1 MPKHRLLFVADFGTD
16 IRLITRLS
24 QDYQLTIL
32 TKDTWTKGT
41 TIQRMKERNLDVR
54 LITLPDSR
62 LIFLLEV
69 FWTLLRIGHQFDVV
83 LVLSNSL
90 TALSVNLA
98 KLIIKFPVIL
108 YVGSPTVAYA
118 TRKYKDKNIVFL
130 YFIKFLVKN
139 LVSLNSKLCDLN
151 VALGQYL
158 AEIIKKYSENTE
170 NAVNYGVDTSLY
182 APVSLREKSCLRT
195 KLGLPQDVYLIIS
208 PGTVY
213 FYKDPISLLRAVK
226 VVRDKGYNVMVLHLS
241 GQYEQFV
248 KLADRIGIGN
258 VVIARKAVDPTS
270 KLQLFYQASDLCI
283 QSSFEEGLGM
293 CVLEA
298 LSCQTPVIGT
308 RVGGMQYTILH
319 KRTGLAVPRS
329 DFQKLAQAIEFAMDN
344 PDEMKRMAEDGRR
357 MVQKKYESEK
367 QAKKLNKLIERVIN
381 KSKVIP

>member
-1 MPKHRLLFVADFGTD
+1 
-16 IRLITRLS
+16 
-24 QDYQLTIL
+24 
-32 TKDTWTKGT
+32 
-41 TIQRMKERNLDVR
+41 MKERNLDVR

-62 LIFLLEV
+62 FIFSLEV

-108 YVGSPTVAYA
+108 YVGSPTVAYV
-118 TRKYKDKNIVFL
+118 TCKFKDKNAIFL
-130 YFIKFLVKN
+130 YSVKFLVKN

-151 VALGQYL
+151 MAAGQYL
-158 AEIIKKYSENTE
+158 GEITKKYSENVE
-170 NAVNYGVDTSLY
+170 NAMKCGVDTSLY

-213 FYKDPISLLRAVK
+213 FYKDPTSLLKAIK
-226 VVRDKGYNVMVLHLS
+226 VVRDKGYNVMALHLS

-248 KLADRIGIGN
+248 KLANKIGIGDII
-258 VVIARKAVDPTS
+258 IAREAVDPTS

-283 QSSFEEGLGM
+283 QSSFEEGIAN

-298 LSCQTPVIGT
+298 LSCQIPVIGT
-308 RVGGMQYTILH
+308 HVGGMQYTIIH

-329 DFQKLAQAIEFAMDN
+329 DFQKLAQAIEFAINN
-344 PDEMKRMAEDGRR
+344 PDEMKRMAENGRR
-357 MVQKKYESEK
+357 MVEEKYESKK
-367 QAKKLNKLIERVIN
+367 QAKKLNELIERVIN
-381 KSKVIP
+381 KSKVVP